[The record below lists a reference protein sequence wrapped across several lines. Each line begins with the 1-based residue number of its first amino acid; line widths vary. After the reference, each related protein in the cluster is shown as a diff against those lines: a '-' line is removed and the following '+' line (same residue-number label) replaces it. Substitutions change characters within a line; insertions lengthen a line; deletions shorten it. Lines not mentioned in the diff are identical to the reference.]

1 MNGVG
6 VVVVISHHRGV
17 SFKGRCFCFCYNLCY
32 TAMGIIVVFTL
43 IVMILVVL
51 SRVSFDGREATIV
64 AYEWRTCHV
73 FIAVYEHTTEPTAVK
88 VKCSIAMGL
97 RKKKC
102 SAFLL
107 LVSIFMD
114 RQQLA
119 WFHYMPSICKML
131 SMFAVHKFV

>member
-1 MNGVG
+1 MVERQPSLHMNGE
-6 VVVVISHHRGV
+6 
-17 SFKGRCFCFCYNLCY
+17 L
-32 TAMGIIVVFTL
+32 
-43 IVMILVVL
+43 VM
-51 SRVSFDGREATIV
+51 F
-64 AYEWRTCHV
+64 